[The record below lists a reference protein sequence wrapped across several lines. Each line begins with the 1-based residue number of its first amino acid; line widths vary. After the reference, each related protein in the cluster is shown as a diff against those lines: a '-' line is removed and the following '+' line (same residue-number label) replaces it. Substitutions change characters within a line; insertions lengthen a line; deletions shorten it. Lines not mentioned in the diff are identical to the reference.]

1 MLLSKFS
8 HPHQVEYLHDRHIV
22 HMDIKPEN
30 IMCTEREGTTI
41 KIVDFG
47 TALLLSPGH
56 RVAAKKHQI
65 SLQKN

>member
-1 MLLSKFS
+1 M
-8 HPHQVEYLHDRHIV
+8 EYLHDRHIV

-30 IMCTEREGTTI
+30 IMCTQREGTTI

-56 RVAAKKHQI
+56 RVLYGDQ
-65 SLQKN
+65 SYKNIDIG

>member
-1 MLLSKFS
+1 M
-8 HPHQVEYLHDRHIV
+8 EYLHDRHIV

-30 IMCTEREGTTI
+30 IMCTQREGTTI

-56 RVAAKKHQI
+56 RVLYGDQI
-65 SLQKN
+65 

>member
-1 MLLSKFS
+1 MLLSKS
-8 HPHQVEYLHDRHIV
+8 ATLHKVEYLHDRHIV

-30 IMCTEREGTTI
+30 IMCTEREGTTV

-56 RVAAKKHQI
+56 RVTKI
-65 SLQKN
+65 SKM

>member
-1 MLLSKFS
+1 M
-8 HPHQVEYLHDRHIV
+8 EYLHDRHIV

-30 IMCTEREGTTI
+30 IMCTQREGTTI

-56 RVAAKKHQI
+56 RVLYGVDQ
-65 SLQKN
+65 SYKNIDIG